1 MFRKPKAFISSIFR
15 VFQNHALFSCNMS
28 DNDNHRN
35 EEEPVVI
42 DDCAVNQDDSETPS
56 LSDVDVDS
64 LGMHI
69 T

>member
-15 VFQNHALFSCNMS
+15 VFQNHAFFSCNMS
-28 DNDNHRN
+28 DNDN

-42 DDCAVNQDDSETPS
+42 DDDAVNQDDSETPS